1 MVLFHVISHKK
12 LNSIYCFRIWNTRKM
27 TVPDQNQDYGFEEN
41 ATTDYPYYYDYDDDY
56 YVDDNFTSGGLQLPK
71 CLTAENV
78 CKQTDFILKGDS
90 DKVDLLDAS
99 DSAWIWTSFSVFTP
113 LCILGIIGN
122 ILTIILFAKFIKKT
136 TTSVFIIALAVV
148 DLTVCSTSMP
158 IWLFTVLNGNHDS
171 EVLCKVDKLIY
182 FLAIPIS
189 GGILLIIS
197 LDRFIL
203 IFLMKTKVMTTL
215 RAKISILI
223 MGLVCVAFAIPQTLS
238 FSTMVPVDENL
249 AKFTCENKKDILCHT
264 NKCSQTTYYIPS
276 DVTYYLFQSL
286 MIIYVI
292 LVFVFVVLYSLIFC
306 KVYTLYKKMARWRGR
321 HSFHVTNVDI
331 GHATF
336 ASESNGDSSSGDR
349 SSRFTDLTTAGG
361 GGEKM
366 NDSPPPYVPKAPQ
379 PTIMVV
385 KKKKRKP
392 PHLQTALTLFSVTF
406 CFVLAYAP
414 MILMMFM
421 GSCSGKEAN
430 SYVNICSR
438 KDYRR
443 FIWHFYFINH
453 VTNPIIYSFM
463 HPRFKESLKSCF
475 RKFCKPCH

>member
-1 MVLFHVISHKK
+1 M
-12 LNSIYCFRIWNTRKM
+12 TTT
-27 TVPDQNQDYGFEEN
+27 TVPDEFEFYPGLYEN
-41 ATTDYPYYYDYDDDY
+41 TTDYYEGYYDDY
-56 YVDDNFTSGGLQLPK
+56 EESSFNFTNSIDNLSKCSKQHTEQLCGLITQRLG
-71 CLTAENV
+71 E
-78 CKQTDFILKGDS
+78 IS
-90 DKVDLLDAS
+90 DQEQVDLYDGAE
-99 DSAWIWTSFSVFTP
+99 SAWIWTSFSVFTP

-158 IWLFTVLNGNHDS
+158 IWLFTVLNGNHDT
-171 EVLCKVDKLIY
+171 EVLCKLDKLIY
-182 FLAIPIS
+182 FLAIPLS

-215 RAKISILI
+215 RAKISILLI
-223 MGLVCVAFAIPQTLS
+223 GLVCLAFAIPQMMS
-238 FSTMVPVDENL
+238 FSTMISLPETFV
-249 AKFTCENKKDILCHT
+249 KFTCDGSISCPT
-264 NKCSQTTYYIPS
+264 SKCSQTIDYVPQHVS
-276 DVTYYLFQSL
+276 YYLFQSL
-286 MIIYVI
+286 MIVYVV
-292 LVFVFVVLYSLIFC
+292 LVVVFVVLYSLIFC

-349 SSRFTDLTTAGG
+349 SCRFTEVTSANSNSVK
-361 GGEKM
+361 KM
-366 NDSPPPYVPKAPQ
+366 NDSPPPYLPKAP
-379 PTIMVV
+379 PTIVVV

-392 PHLQTALTLFSVTF
+392 PHLQTALTLFLVTF

-421 GSCSGKEAN
+421 GSCGQKQRNSN

-475 RKFCKPCH
+475 RKFCKPCS